1 MDEADNNR
9 LAELLI
15 ELAKGNSQVLSEIA
29 LLMQKILYSVGIMY
43 FKNKEDTEDSIQE
56 LYIILYKKAKTFRQ
70 NTSASA
76 WIMAIYKNWIKSQL
90 RKRKVEDR
98 YVKSEM
104 QDVKTQVHSMDE
116 KYIENRLYLK
126 EIMSK
131 LSDYERDLIIYY
143 HWCKC
148 TVREVA
154 KILHKPRA
162 TIDNHLKKLEQKVK
176 EM

>member
-1 MDEADNNR
+1 MDESENNR

-15 ELAKGNSQVLSEIA
+15 ELAEGNSRGLSEIA
-29 LLMQKILYSVGIMY
+29 LLMQNILYSVGIMY

-56 LYIILYKKAKTFRQ
+56 LYIVLYKKAKTFRQ
-70 NTSASA
+70 NNSASA
-76 WIMAIYKNWIKSQL
+76 WIMAIYKNWIKSQF
-90 RKRKVEDR
+90 RKRKVEER
-98 YVKSEM
+98 YVKGEI
-104 QDVKTQVHSMDE
+104 QDIKTQVHSVDE

-162 TIDNHLKKLEQKVK
+162 TVDSHLKKLEKKVK